1 MTITITTDPA
11 RIDVGAVHGFLSE
24 QAPWSRGIPR
34 AVVERSI
41 ANSLCFAALVQEHAG
56 VSFLRQPESTERV
69 RKAIPASAGMTQRTR
84 GELVG
89 FARVVTDRATF
100 AYLCDVF
107 VLATQRGRG
116 VARALLGAIDAHPD
130 LQGLRRFLLFTRDAH
145 GLYARHGFAP
155 LTHPGRG
162 MERLESDLYTRAS
175 ATACGQPLQGS
186 SA

>member
-11 RIDVGAVHGFLSE
+11 RIDVGAVHAFLSE
-24 QAPWSRGIPR
+24 QAAWSRGIPR

-41 ANSLCFAALVQEHAG
+41 ANSLCFAALVEEHAA
-56 VSFLRQPESTERV
+56 VS
-69 RKAIPASAGMTQRTR
+69 SARCG
-84 GELVG
+84 LVG

-107 VLATQRGRG
+107 VLPTHRGRG

-175 ATACGQPLQGS
+175 ATTCGQPLQGS